1 MGLFDNLSSF
11 ATQMKKAMAAAPFIA
26 AAVAFAESTEADAA
40 TKKAGVMAAWDVM
53 EKEIGFDWD
62 DRYVSTG
69 IEVLYRLGKL
79 TGILKSS
86 GDPSTPALSSTA
98 SKKS

>member
-1 MGLFDNLSSF
+1 MGLFDNLSTF
-11 ATQMKKAMAAAPFIA
+11 ATNMKKALAAAPVLA
-26 AAVAFAESTEADAA
+26 AAVAFAEASDADAA
-40 TKKAGVMAAWDVM
+40 TKKAGVMAAWDMM
-53 EKEIGFDWD
+53 EKELGFDWD

-86 GDPSTPALSSTA
+86 GAPSTPALSGTV
-98 SKKS
+98 SKNS